1 MVGAWTAAKT
11 DDSAT
16 FTVSAKNIADGT
28 VKVTWYTDNTYANTT
43 TAPANLTVSGNN
55 LASGTAT
62 ITMTE
67 NGTTVTAGTYY
78 FTISVGGMTARG
90 TLQVDA

>member
-1 MVGAWTAAKT
+1 M
-11 DDSAT
+11 
-16 FTVSAKNIADGT
+16 
-28 VKVTWYTDNTYANTT
+28 TWYTDNAYTNTT